1 MGLRMLG
8 KEMANAQINV
18 VHVVRHI
25 QRLKLLYFLVFCLLD
40 KADVFGHMC
49 TQVPQNSINLF
60 PVTRRMQGNPVMK

>member
-8 KEMANAQINV
+8 KEMANVQINV

-25 QRLKLLYFLVFCLLD
+25 QRLKLLYLLVFCLID

-49 TQVPQNSINLF
+49 TQVKTKQHQSVPSNKEDA
-60 PVTRRMQGNPVMK
+60 R